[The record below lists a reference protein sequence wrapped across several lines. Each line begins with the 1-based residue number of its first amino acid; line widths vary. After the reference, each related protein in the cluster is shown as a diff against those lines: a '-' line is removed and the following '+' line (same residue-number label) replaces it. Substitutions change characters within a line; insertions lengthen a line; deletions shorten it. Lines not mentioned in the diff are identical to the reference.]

1 MKSYSLL
8 NAVTTLLSFL
18 GVTVG
23 VIGIVYGFTLVFNTP
38 LVGILTMLG
47 ALIGGLLIVAFSE
60 ACSALVEVLYALRE
74 MNSPPMEREAPP
86 QFRRK

>member
-23 VIGIVYGFTLVFNTP
+23 VIGVVYGFTLVVNAP
-38 LVGILTMLG
+38 LAGVLTMLG
-47 ALIGGLLIVAFSE
+47 AVIGGLLIVAFSE
-60 ACSALVEVLYALRE
+60 ACSALVDVLGELRE
-74 MNSPPMEREAPP
+74 MNASQAVRELPP
-86 QFRRK
+86 QLRRK